1 MRRTQSGGGRRS
13 GRAIAALLV
22 ALGTCSLAL
31 AAAAAGA
38 EHAGPIKIGSITILT
53 GPTAQIG
60 VETARGAQFMV
71 DYLNAHGGVLG
82 QKLQLVSD
90 DDANNPQLAVQDA
103 AQLIQQDHVVAIAG
117 PTNSV
122 SGIAIQS
129 LQAQAKVPA
138 VAYQSGAEAL
148 TGTGSPWVFRSN
160 TTLNHHFDA
169 LVTYLAKVKHAKSFA
184 FIGWN
189 LAAGAS
195 SLAGT
200 QYGIAHTPGT
210 KLVYQTQLP
219 LTTQDFSATIQ
230 QAKAANPDAVLI
242 GAPMPFA
249 GVLAKQIRQSGW
261 NVTIGATGDFVTGDF
276 GQFLGSAANGLIMTD
291 TGHWQCLAKRKLG
304 KSFLDA
310 WTKQFGRP
318 PVANEIAGADAIGVI
333 AAALKKA
340 GSTDGQKLDDAIR
353 GMSYNGLRFAG
364 QWDSKGNLRRTP
376 IPAVVWAKDG
386 AQLNDLSCDIFSTA
400 RGTK

>member
-1 MRRTQSGGGRRS
+1 MKHRRS
-13 GRAIAALLV
+13 SHLV
-22 ALGTCSLAL
+22 VGLVFMALAL
-31 AAAAAGA
+31 PSVVFAADASSTRQSADI
-38 EHAGPIKIGSITILT
+38 IKIGSITILT

-60 VETARGAQFMV
+60 LETARGAAFMV
-71 DYLNAHGGVLG
+71 SYQNQHGGVLG
-82 QKLQLVSD
+82 KKLGFVSA
-90 DDANNPQLAVQDA
+90 DDANNPQLAVQA
-103 AQLIQQDHVVAIAG
+103 AASLIQQEHVVAIAG

-122 SGIAIQS
+122 SGIAIQK
-129 LQAQAKVPA
+129 LQDDGKVPA

-169 LVTYLAKVKHAKSFA
+169 LVTYLAKVKKHKRFA

-200 QYGIAHTPGT
+200 QFGIKQNAGT
-210 KLVYQTQLP
+210 ELVYQTQLP
-219 LTTQDFSATIQ
+219 LTTQDFSGAIA

-261 NVTIGATGDFVTGDF
+261 NVVIGATGDFVTTDF

-291 TGHWQCLAKRKLG
+291 TGHWQCVAKRKAG
-304 KSFLDA
+304 KAFLAA
-310 WTKQFGRP
+310 WNKKFGHP
-318 PVANEIAGADAIGVI
+318 PIANELVGADAIGVI
-333 AAALKKA
+333 IAAIKKA
-340 GSTDGQKLDDAIR
+340 GSTDGTKIADALR
-353 GMSYNGLRFAG
+353 KMEYNGLRFAA
-364 QWDSKGNLRRTP
+364 QWDSKGNLRHTP
-376 IPAVVWAKDG
+376 VPAVVWSKDG
-386 AQLNDLSCDIFSTA
+386 AQLDMLSCDILPSA
-400 RGTK
+400 RSK